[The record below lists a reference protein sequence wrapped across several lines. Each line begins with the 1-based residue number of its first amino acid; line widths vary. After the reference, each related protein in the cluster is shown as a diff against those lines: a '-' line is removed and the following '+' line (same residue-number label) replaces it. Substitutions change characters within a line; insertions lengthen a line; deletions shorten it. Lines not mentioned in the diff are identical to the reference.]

1 MSCPLPLGPATLCA
15 GSPVFKKDHG
25 FLLQKEAKAPNPSSV
40 ASNPWSRVQAISS
53 IIGVLS
59 DVTRILRQLGSLG
72 SNGMVWAD
80 GVRSRLAPHPLMSCV
95 VVALVPRLVV
105 ALCMRTYYAPD
116 ELFQYIEQAH
126 RLVFRQGFV
135 PWEFQVGLRSWLIPL
150 LLALPM
156 EIAHVFSPAPLP
168 GLLLIRVLCSLA
180 SLSIV
185 WCAVRWGQAWHGMRG
200 AWIAGMLTAIWPDL
214 WLMAPHPLEEALAT
228 YTLVPAL
235 HLAILHRRSPRLR
248 HVLTTGFL
256 LGSSFVL
263 REQLA
268 PAIALVGIYLCG
280 RVAKNWVFALGMAL
294 LPVLAVGMLDWL
306 SWGEPFRSFWLNPY
320 LNLVVGIAK
329 NYFDSSSPA
338 YYPLNLLYG
347 WLWGTVPLLWLAW
360 RGAKE
365 VPIAALVAVAIIA
378 EHSVIGHKELRF
390 IFPAI
395 VLLVILAGVGLAG
408 LGPAGAWQPRGARRN
423 ILILALLLTGPSMSP
438 PFLMTLRWQESASR
452 LYTTLAEHHPCLVAI
467 GTWDRGFWPIMPV
480 FDGETRF
487 TDATGIDYA
496 DAIVARRGTV
506 GIPASFRLGACAA
519 ESWIPFKPPRPSI
532 CFWTRP
538 ASFCQPSRA
547 PPFILVY
554 PPAARAFVIR
564 DRLAPSS

>member
-1 MSCPLPLGPATLCA
+1 MCC
-15 GSPVFKKDHG
+15 
-25 FLLQKEAKAPNPSSV
+25 V
-40 ASNPWSRVQAISS
+40 A
-53 IIGVLS
+53 
-59 DVTRILRQLGSLG
+59 
-72 SNGMVWAD
+72 
-80 GVRSRLAPHPLMSCV
+80 
-95 VVALVPRLVV
+95 VALVPRLLV

-156 EIAHVFSPAPLP
+156 ETARFFSPSPLP

-185 WCAVRWGQAWHGMRG
+185 WCAVRWGQLWHGMRG
-200 AWIAGMLTAIWPDL
+200 AWMAGMLTAIWPDL

-235 HLAILHRRSPRLR
+235 HLAILHRRSPRLGR
-248 HVLTTGFL
+248 VLAAGFL

-263 REQLA
+263 RAQLA
-268 PAIALVGIYLCG
+268 PAIAIVGIYLCG
-280 RVAKNWVFALGMAL
+280 RVAKTWVFALGMAL
-294 LPVLAVGMLDWL
+294 LPVLVAGGLDWL

-320 LNLVVGIAK
+320 LNLVVGIAR
-329 NYFDSSSPA
+329 NYFDSASPA

-347 WLWGTVPLLWLAW
+347 WLWGTIPLVWLAW
-360 RGAKE
+360 RGAKA
-365 VPIAALVAVAIIA
+365 VPIAAMVALTIIA
-378 EHSVIGHKELRF
+378 EHSLIGHKELRF

-395 VLLVILAGVGLAG
+395 VLLVVLAG
-408 LGPAGAWQPRGARRN
+408 LGLGGVWRPDAAWRN
-423 ILILALLLTGPSMSP
+423 SLIVALLLTGPYLSP
-438 PFLMTLRWQESASR
+438 PFFMTLRWQESASR
-452 LYTTLAEHHPCLVAI
+452 LYTKLAEHDPCLVAI
-467 GTWDRGFWPIMPV
+467 ESWDRGFWPIMPV
-480 FDGETRF
+480 FGGETRF
-487 TDATGIDYA
+487 TDATRADYA
-496 DAIVARRGTV
+496 DAIVARRGTI
-506 GIPASFRLGACAA
+506 GIPASFRLGACAP

-538 ASFCQPSRA
+538 ASFCQPGRA

-564 DRLAPSS
+564 DRLAPNF